1 MADTLT
7 HSSPTASAPPFVA
20 TSLVTLVLVA
30 LAYVLTGAASLQL
43 AIPPG
48 YASPLFPSAGIALAA
63 ALIYGWRVLPAVM
76 LGSLSVQML
85 VYFNGDQQHVFRDSL
100 TGLAIACGATVQTA
114 LGAWLVRR
122 GLREPLTLDGP
133 ASILRLFGFGALAA
147 CTVGASLSVLAL
159 WLAGLLPTALLFD
172 TWWTWW
178 GGDALGVM
186 IATPVVLTLIGRPR
200 TAWRPRRNTVALP
213 LVVATLLLA
222 LAIWQVARWDG
233 QRDAARFERDA
244 ISVSRTVELR
254 LNAHLDALDAMHSI
268 YVASSNVDSREFE
281 RASAG
286 WLRKLPSV
294 QAIGWHE
301 RVARQDLPAFEASL
315 RSLGQPGYRVF
326 ERDSALSA
334 NDSELMVMRYIE
346 PRAGNDT
353 ALGVNALSIRAAREA
368 IARARLND
376 GATVTPGFRL
386 TQETAQ
392 QTGVVVYRAVYRG
405 DEPSR
410 SLQGMVFIT
419 LRMEDALARL
429 AVGAPRYLQFCLL
442 DSDAPPESRLL
453 AGSSDCARPAVNPLW
468 SHTAEIPFAGRTWE
482 LRVQAPNGVPNGP
495 AAGPL
500 SGESATA
507 WLFSLT
513 GLLGTG
519 MMGALLLLVTGRT
532 RQTETAVAERTEQ
545 LEHEITERLAT
556 EQALRESEQRF
567 RSIFNSVPIGV
578 VYTDL
583 QGRIKQ
589 PNAAYCTMTGYSEEE
604 LLSLSLASLTHPE
617 DRAADLASQ
626 QDLVDGRLPLYRRRK
641 RYVTR
646 NGPVLWVSV
655 TVSLLRDE
663 HGQPHRLVGLVEDI
677 SEHLRLEEAEHARE
691 SAETA
696 NRAKNEFLSR
706 MSHELRTPLNA
717 MLGFAQLLDLDR
729 GEPLHERHRMWVT
742 QIQQAG
748 WHLLEMINDVLDL
761 SRIESGTLSL
771 QVESLSLEPLI
782 AASMALVEPQAR
794 SRGLTLVRTMAEHAP
809 LQVLGDATRVKQI
822 LTNLLSNAVKY
833 NREAGE
839 VRVSTRRTEDRD
851 GTPMLELDVCDTG
864 LGIEPQL
871 LTQLFQPFNRLGR
884 ERGATEGTGI
894 GLVIAKLLA
903 ERQGGSLKVRSEPG
917 VGSTFTLRLPL
928 DSQARPMTA
937 SQEADEEANAAYNRR
952 HVLYIEDND
961 TNVEVMR
968 GIFGLRPQVRLAVA
982 TTGLDGLAAVRT
994 SAPDLI
1000 LLDMHLPDIDGMV
1013 LLQHLK
1019 SDEQT
1024 AEIPVIA
1031 VSADA
1036 LPAQISAA
1044 LGAGAIRYLTK
1055 PVAIDEVLGVLDE
1068 LLSQLTTRFG

>member
-1 MADTLT
+1 MADTPIT
-7 HSSPTASAPPFVA
+7 TSPALAAPAPVAASLA
-20 TSLVTLVLVA
+20 TLALVA
-30 LAYVLTGAASLQL
+30 LAYVLVGAASLQL

-63 ALIYGWRVLPAVM
+63 TLVYGWRALPTVAI
-76 LGSLSVQML
+76 GSLSVQTV
-85 VYFNGDQQHVFRDSL
+85 VYFSGDQQHAVRSVL
-100 TGLAIACGATVQTA
+100 TGLAIASGATLQAA

-122 GLREPLTLDGP
+122 TAKGPLTLDGP
-133 ASILRLFGFGALAA
+133 ASIVRLFGLGALAA
-147 CTVGASLSVLAL
+147 CTVSASVSVLAL
-159 WLAGLLPTALLFD
+159 WLAGLLPTSLLID

-178 GGDALGVM
+178 GGDALGAM
-186 IATPVVLTLIGRPR
+186 IATPVVLSLIGRPQA
-200 TAWRPRRNTVALP
+200 AWRPRRTTVALP
-213 LVVATLLLA
+213 LVIATLLLA
-222 LAIWQVARWDG
+222 LAISQVAHWDK
-233 QRDAARFERDA
+233 QRDEARFERDA
-244 ISVSRTVELR
+244 LSVSRTVELR

-268 YVASSNVDSREFE
+268 YIASEEVDGREFA

-301 RVARQDLPAFEASL
+301 RVAREDLAAFESAV
-315 RSLGQPGYRVF
+315 RARGEPNYHVF
-326 ERDSALSA
+326 ERDASLSA
-334 NDSELMVMRYIE
+334 GDPELIVMRYVE
-346 PRAGNDT
+346 PREGNDK
-353 ALGVNALSIRAAREA
+353 ALGVNVLSIRAAREA
-368 IARARLND
+368 IARARQDD
-376 GATVTPGFRL
+376 GATATPGFRL
-386 TQETAQ
+386 TQETAR
-392 QTGVVVYRAVYRG
+392 QTGVVLYRAVYRS
-405 DEPSR
+405 DSSPR
-410 SLQGMVFIT
+410 ALQGLVFLT

-429 AVGAPRYLQFCLL
+429 AAGAPRYLQVCLL
-442 DSDAPPESRLL
+442 DAGAPPESRLL
-453 AGSSDCARPAVNPLW
+453 AGPADCALSQAGERWTHHA
-468 SHTAEIPFAGRTWE
+468 AMPFAGRAWE
-482 LRVQAPNGVPNGP
+482 LRVRAPNGVPTNA

-500 SGESATA
+500 TGESASA

-545 LEHEITERLAT
+545 LEHEITERLLT

-589 PNAAYCTMTGYSEEE
+589 PNAAYCAMTGYSEEE
-604 LLSLSLASLTHPE
+604 LLSLSIASLTHPE
-617 DRAADLASQ
+617 DRAGDVAAQ
-626 QDLVDGRLPLYRRRK
+626 QDLVNGKLPLYRRRK
-641 RYVTR
+641 RCVPKD
-646 NGPVLWVSV
+646 GQVLWVSA

-663 HGQPHRLVGLVEDI
+663 HGQPHRLVGLLEDI

-696 NRAKNEFLSR
+696 NRAKSEFLSR

-729 GEPLHERHRMWVT
+729 GAPLHERHRMWVT

-771 QVESLSLEPLI
+771 QVESLALEPLI

-794 SRGLTLVRTMAEHAP
+794 GRGLTLVRTMAEHAP
-809 LQVLGDATRVKQI
+809 LQVIGDATRLKQI

-833 NREAGE
+833 NRDAGE
-839 VRVSTRRTEDRD
+839 VRVSTRRIQGAD
-851 GTPMLELDVCDTG
+851 GTPQLELDVCDTG
-864 LGIEPQL
+864 LGIEPQQL
-871 LTQLFQPFNRLGR
+871 AQLFQPFNRLGR
-884 ERGATEGTGI
+884 ERGTTEGTGI

-903 ERQGGSLKVRSEPG
+903 ERQGGSLQVRSEPG

-928 DSQARPMTA
+928 DVQTPLLVATDD
-937 SQEADEEANAAYNRR
+937 ADEAADAAYNRR
-952 HVLYIEDND
+952 HVLYIEDNE

-968 GIFGLRPQVRLAVA
+968 GIFGLRPQVRLAIA

-994 SAPDLI
+994 ATPDLI
-1000 LLDMHLPDIDGMV
+1000 LLDMHLPDIDGMA

-1019 SDEQT
+1019 ADERT
-1024 AEIPVIA
+1024 VDIPVVA

-1044 LGAGAIRYLTK
+1044 LQAGAIRYLTK
-1055 PVAIDEVLGVLDE
+1055 PVAIDEVLAVLDE
-1068 LLSQLTTRFG
+1068 QLSQLITRFG